1 MKKTLYLF
9 DGNENTKFILD
20 YKLNKLN
27 ITIVIKKSE
36 FWVNS
41 YSKEYEITDE
51 FNLDELIEEFYLE
64 YSKLKEIEMI
74 WEEELRD
81 MEVIELNTDFTD
93 AVD

>member
-9 DGNENTKFILD
+9 DGNDDTKFMLD

>member
-9 DGNENTKFILD
+9 DGNEDTKFVLD
-20 YKLNKLN
+20 YNLNKLN
-27 ITIVIKKSE
+27 ITIVIKKND
-36 FWVNS
+36 FWMNS

-51 FNLDELIEEFYLE
+51 FNLDELIEEFYIE

-81 MEVIELNTDFTD
+81 MEIIELNTDID
-93 AVD
+93 EGD

>member
-9 DGNENTKFILD
+9 DGNDDTKFMLD

-81 MEVIELNTDFTD
+81 MEVIELITDFTV